1 MMSPHDPDALYWGS
15 DRVWKS
21 TDRGHSWTIISPD
34 LTRNDKSK
42 QAPSGGPL
50 TKDITSVEYYDTVF
64 AIAES
69 PLKKGMLWVGTDD
82 GLIQLSTDDG
92 GHWGAVTPAAMPPW
106 STISMIE
113 PSHYDPNLAY
123 VAVDRH
129 KLDDIEPHA
138 WRTADAGKTWTS
150 IVTGLPS
157 GAVVHAVRE
166 DPVRRGLL
174 YAGTEKGVFVSFDD
188 GAAWQP
194 LQLDLPAVPV
204 HDLAVKGD
212 DLVAATHGRSFWI
225 LDDVTPLRQI
235 VANGSGASAS
245 QDMVLYAPRVATR
258 LHYPDEVN
266 SRRPVGENP
275 PAGALI
281 DYAFKAAPKDEVTVD
296 ILDAQGNLVRH
307 LSSTHSDKVVQPPEW
322 PDQIVPVDTIPAHG
336 GMNRLVWDLR
346 MSDPAQIPGAFYS
359 GPAPRGALVPP
370 GRYQVKLTLDGQSRT
385 APLTVIADPRV
396 KNSEAAIAA
405 KTALAVATAHD
416 IDRLHRA
423 VNDIRKTRAEL
434 DRVDKALAS
443 NTSAPPLA
451 AKAAAIESAMT
462 PIEENL
468 MQVNM
473 KGSEANLAFPGMLN
487 ERLATFA
494 LNLDDADTAPTTQ
507 GLATYQSLHDQLE
520 AELAKWAALKSGQIA
535 AFSTAASQAGVKLVD
550 VAAK

>member
-1 MMSPHDPDALYWGS
+1 
-15 DRVWKS
+15 
-21 TDRGHSWTIISPD
+21 
-34 LTRNDKSK
+34 
-42 QAPSGGPL
+42 
-50 TKDITSVEYYDTVF
+50 
-64 AIAES
+64 
-69 PLKKGMLWVGTDD
+69 
-82 GLIQLSTDDG
+82 
-92 GHWGAVTPAAMPPW
+92 
-106 STISMIE
+106 
-113 PSHYDPNLAY
+113 
-123 VAVDRH
+123 
-129 KLDDIEPHA
+129 
-138 WRTADAGKTWTS
+138 
-150 IVTGLPS
+150 
-157 GAVVHAVRE
+157 VVHVVRE

-225 LDDVTPLRQI
+225 LDDVTPLRQ
-235 VANGSGASAS
+235 VSQAAAS
-245 QDMVLYAPRVATR
+245 QDMALYTPRIATR

-296 ILDAQGNLVRH
+296 ILDAQGGLVRH

-322 PDQIVPVDTIPAHG
+322 PDQIVPVDTIPAQA

-359 GPAPRGALVPP
+359 GPTPRGALVPP

-405 KTALAVATAHD
+405 KTALAVATARD

-423 VNDIRKTRAEL
+423 VNGIRKTRAEL
-434 DRVDKALAS
+434 DRADKALAS
-443 NTSAPPLA
+443 NASAPLA
-451 AKAAAIESAMT
+451 AKAAAIDSAMT
-462 PIEENL
+462 PIEESL
-468 MQVNM
+468 MQVDM

-520 AELAKWAALKSGQIA
+520 AELAQWAALKSGQIA
-535 AFSTAASQAGVKLVD
+535 AFSTAASAAGVGPID
-550 VAAK
+550 VATK